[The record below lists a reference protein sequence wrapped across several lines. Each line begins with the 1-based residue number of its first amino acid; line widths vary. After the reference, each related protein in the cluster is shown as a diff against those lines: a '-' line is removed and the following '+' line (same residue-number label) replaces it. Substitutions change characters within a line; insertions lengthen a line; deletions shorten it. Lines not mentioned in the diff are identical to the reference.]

1 MYIVGAQALGT
12 VNANSTVRNLPKPPQ
27 GDKTAWISP
36 PTEFPFSKPVFQE
49 SVYTAEA
56 AKMTPME
63 CAENYRFCWL
73 VIELEEAVED
83 GRKGRTLET
92 KKPKY
97 VYTKIRVLEALALW
111 YTP

>member
-49 SVYTAEA
+49 SVYGAEA
-56 AKMTPME
+56 AKTTPME

-73 VIELEEAVED
+73 VIELKTKWKTKKRTYTRHEEAQ
-83 GRKGRTLET
+83 
-92 KKPKY
+92 
-97 VYTKIRVLEALALW
+97 IRI
-111 YTP
+111 YKDPCT